1 MAQSYFSS
9 LPGATLAIAR
19 KIGQAQDLPLQFCDD
34 KIKEELVE
42 PLGDLV
48 PSWLN
53 IKISKGG
60 FSMIKI
66 NPQIFREYD
75 IRGIVGKDLTEEVVE
90 IIGKAYGTY
99 MKKLRKKRVSLGRD
113 CRLSS
118 PALAGAMSRGI
129 NSTGLDVID
138 IGMVTTPMLY
148 FSLFNLDVDG
158 GVMITASHNPAE
170 YNGIKLCVE
179 KDSLFGEGIQNI
191 RKIAE
196 GNDFASGKGS
206 VETIDIMDSY
216 LKLLRENVEIKP
228 GIRVGIDCGNAMVG
242 IVAPQIL
249 REFRCDLT
257 ELYVTPDG
265 TFPNHHPD
273 PTVEENIKDLIRTV
287 REKKLQLG
295 IGFDG
300 DGDRVGVI
308 DENGNIIWGDMLVVI
323 LARDILKRIPQAKI
337 IGDVKSSSRLFKDIE
352 KQGGRPIMWKTG
364 HSLIKNKMK
373 IEGAA
378 LAGEMSGHIFFAD
391 RYFGYDDALYTGL
404 RLLEIVSKTGKKV
417 SELLEGVPPAFST
430 PEIRVDCPEEIK
442 FQVVEKV
449 KEELRK
455 SYQVI
460 DIDGVRIE
468 FPDGWGLIR
477 ASNTQPALVLRFE
490 AETKE
495 RLEEIRSLIEG
506 KLNEVKRKLN

>member
-1 MAQSYFSS
+1 MV
-9 LPGATLAIAR
+9 R
-19 KIGQAQDLPLQFCDD
+19 
-34 KIKEELVE
+34 
-42 PLGDLV
+42 
-48 PSWLN
+48 
-53 IKISKGG
+53 
-60 FSMIKI
+60 I

-75 IRGIVGKDLTEEVVE
+75 IRGIVDRDLGEGVVE
-90 IIGKAYGTY
+90 TIGKAYGTY
-99 MKKLRKKRVSLGRD
+99 MRGLGKKRVSLGRD

-118 PALAGAMSRGI
+118 PALAAAMSRGI

-148 FSLFNLDVDG
+148 FSLFSLDVDG
-158 GVMITASHNPAE
+158 GVMITASHNPGE

-179 KDSLFGEGIQNI
+179 RDSLFGEGIQNI
-191 RKIAE
+191 RRIAE
-196 GNDFASGKGS
+196 GRDFASGKGE
-206 VETIDIMDSY
+206 VEKIDIMEDY
-216 LKLLRENVEIKP
+216 IGFLRENVEIKP
-228 GIRVGIDCGNAMVG
+228 GIRIGIDCGNAMVG
-242 IVAPQIL
+242 IVAPRIL
-249 REFRCDLT
+249 REFGCDLT

-273 PTVEENIKDLIRTV
+273 PTVEENMRDLIRTV
-287 REKKLQLG
+287 REKNLQLG

-300 DGDRVGVI
+300 DGDRIGVI
-308 DENGNIIWGDMLVVI
+308 DENGNIIWGDMLVII

-337 IGDVKSSSRLFKDIE
+337 IGDVKCSSRLFRDVE
-352 KQGGRPIMWKTG
+352 KHGGRPIMWKTG

-373 IEGAA
+373 VEGAA

-391 RYFGYDDALYTGL
+391 RYFGYDDALYAGL
-404 RLLEIVSKTGKKV
+404 RLLEIVSRTGKRL

-442 FQVVEKV
+442 FQVVDRV
-449 KEELRK
+449 KEELKKGYR
-455 SYQVI
+455 VI

-495 RLEEIRSLIEG
+495 RLDEIRSLIEG
-506 KLNEVKRKLN
+506 KLEEVKGRL